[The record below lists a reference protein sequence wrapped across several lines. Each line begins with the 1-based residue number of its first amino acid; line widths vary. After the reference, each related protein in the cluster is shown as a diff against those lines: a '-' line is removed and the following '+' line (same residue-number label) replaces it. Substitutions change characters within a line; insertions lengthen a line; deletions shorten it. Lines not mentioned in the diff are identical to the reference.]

1 MAETLTYDAGTDTVT
16 DGEGNNLT
24 PDEQDSLAVGEELV
38 AQQEGL
44 LAGKYKDAAELEK
57 AYVELKSKLGEKS
70 NKDSGEAGDT
80 KDTAEVESEET
91 TEETE
96 ETPQVSE
103 AAELIT
109 TASEEYSSN
118 DGKLS
123 PETIEKFSSMSSKE
137 LVEAY
142 MEVQSSLPQT
152 QTNVPDIADS
162 QINEIKNSVGGEKSY
177 SDIVNWAGDNLPE
190 SDINAFDEIVNTGSI
205 EAIKLAVSGLKA
217 QYENS
222 NGYEGQ
228 MYSGKAP
235 KTSQDV
241 FRSQAELVA
250 AMSDRRYDNDP
261 AYRQDVIAKLERSDN
276 LSF

>member
-24 PDEQDSLAVGEELV
+24 PAEQEALAVGEELV

-57 AYVELKSKLGEKS
+57 AYVELSRKLGEKS
-70 NKDSGEAGDT
+70 DKDSGEAGDT
-80 KDTAEVESEET
+80 EDTAEVESEET

>member
-24 PDEQDSLAVGEELV
+24 PAEQESLAVGEELV

-57 AYVELKSKLGEKS
+57 AYVELSRKLGEKS
-70 NKDSGEAGDT
+70 NKDSGEVGDT
-80 KDTAEVESEET
+80 QDTAEVESEET

-96 ETPQVSE
+96 EAPQISE

-109 TASEEYSSN
+109 TASEEFSSN
-118 DGKLS
+118 DGQLS
-123 PETIEKFSSMSSKE
+123 QETIEKFSSMSSKE

-177 SDIVNWAGDNLPE
+177 SDIVNWAGENLAQP
-190 SDINAFDEIVNTGSI
+190 DINAFDEIVNTGSI

-217 QYENS
+217 QYENA
-222 NGYEGQ
+222 NGYEGK
-228 MYSGKAP
+228 MYTGKPPA
-235 KTSQDV
+235 TSKDV

-261 AYRQDVIAKLERSDN
+261 AYRQDVIEKLERSDN

>member
-16 DGEGNNLT
+16 DGEGKNLT
-24 PDEQDSLAVGEELV
+24 PAEQESLAVGEELV

-57 AYVELKSKLGEKS
+57 AYVELSKKLGEKG
-70 NKDSGEAGDT
+70 NQDSGEAGDT
-80 KDTAEVESEET
+80 EDTAEVESEET

-217 QYENS
+217 Q
-222 NGYEGQ
+222 
-228 MYSGKAP
+228 
-235 KTSQDV
+235 
-241 FRSQAELVA
+241 
-250 AMSDRRYDNDP
+250 
-261 AYRQDVIAKLERSDN
+261 
-276 LSF
+276 

>member
-16 DGEGNNLT
+16 TGDTLT
-24 PDEQDSLAVGEELV
+24 PDEQNSLEVGEALV
-38 AQQEGL
+38 EQQEGL

-57 AYVELKSKLGEKS
+57 AYVELSKKLGEKGD
-70 NKDSGEAGDT
+70 KDSGEAGDT
-80 KDTAEVESEET
+80 EDTAEVESEET